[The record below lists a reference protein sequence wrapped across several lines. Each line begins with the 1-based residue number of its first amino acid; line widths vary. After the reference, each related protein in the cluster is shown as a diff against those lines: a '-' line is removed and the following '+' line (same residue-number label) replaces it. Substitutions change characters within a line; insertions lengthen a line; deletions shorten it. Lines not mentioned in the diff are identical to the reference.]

1 VGRSI
6 TRDIVLVVEVI
17 DVKRVSL
24 VEGQASFWDSGSH
37 YVRLDGDRREVLS
50 KERIQLVLGQF
61 LPLIR

>member
-1 VGRSI
+1 
-6 TRDIVLVVEVI
+6 VLVVEVI